1 MSLDKDSSL
10 VEENVSDNFDSLF
23 RRQTERR
30 ERRENSRER
39 EIVLYRERDRNRDRN
54 RGGEQREILIKR
66 PNTEGT
72 RKRYNSNDDNY
83 NNYSRR
89 ETDR

>member
-39 EIVLYRERDRNRDRN
+39 EIVLYRERDRNRE
-54 RGGEQREILIKR
+54 GEQREISVSYTHLR
-66 PNTEGT
+66 AH
-72 RKRYNSNDDNY
+72 
-83 NNYSRR
+83 
-89 ETDR
+89 ET